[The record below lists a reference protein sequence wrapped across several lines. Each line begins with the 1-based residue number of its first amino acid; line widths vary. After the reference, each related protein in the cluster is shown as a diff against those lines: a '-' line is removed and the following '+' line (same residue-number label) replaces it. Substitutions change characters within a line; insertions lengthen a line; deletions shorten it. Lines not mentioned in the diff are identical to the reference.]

1 MKIIRITCIALALS
15 LMSFSSKTNPTVNTE
30 VNSTAASIKWISE
43 TIDVGEIPQGI
54 PKPIEFEFKNTS
66 KEPIVVVSA
75 QGSCGCTSTD
85 FPKTPV
91 LPGTTTKITAT
102 FNAANKGNFTKTVT
116 VKISSEEAPVLL
128 TFRGVVI

>member
-1 MKIIRITCIALALS
+1 MKIIRITCMALALS
-15 LMSFSSKTNPTVNTE
+15 LMSFSSKTNPTLTTE
-30 VNSTAASIKWISE
+30 VNSTAASIKWESE
-43 TIDVGEIPQGI
+43 TVDVGEIPQGI

-91 LPGTTTKITAT
+91 LPGTTAKITAT

>member
-1 MKIIRITCIALALS
+1 MALALS
-15 LMSFSSKTNPTVNTE
+15 LMSFSSKTNSTVNTE
-30 VNSTAASIKWISE
+30 IKTTPATIKWTSE

-66 KEPIVVVSA
+66 KEPVVVVSA

-116 VKISSEEAPVLL
+116 VKIASEETPVIL
-128 TFRGVVI
+128 TFKGVVI